1 MEPMPPVLRRNPK
14 VEEAPL
20 SGELML
26 FEPASARFFVLNRT
40 MAFVWS
46 RCDGDHTVDAMLDA
60 LQDGFEGVDRDT
72 AAADLR
78 QAVDELRSYGLVV
91 DSA

>member
-1 MEPMPPVLRRNPK
+1 MSSSIVLRRNPK

-26 FEPASARFFVLNRT
+26 FEPATSRFFVLNRT

-46 RCDGDHTVDAMLDA
+46 RCDGGSTVDALLDE
-60 LQDGFEGVDRDT
+60 LEDGFEGVDR
-72 AAADLR
+72 AAAQADLAR
-78 QAVDELRSYGLVV
+78 AVEELRSYGLVV